1 MWCLPARR
9 VDYGYDVTGKRIFK
23 QNAPTGASE
32 STEVYIYAGPNCVA
46 EYVFLAEPDS
56 PNVEFVYGQGID
68 SLVLVDTGEK
78 ELAVLRN
85 QQWSITALVDNAN
98 GDVVERYAYDHF
110 GKRTILDDAGVEQGN
125 ESDYKNPYGY
135 TSRRHDHETGLMYFR
150 ARYYHPKLGQ
160 FISRDPLGYVDGMSQ
175 YRGYFVPGGADP
187 TGLVVFDYDGS
198 DRYRSHF
205 WFPWILARAFEFAS
219 VVGHPYKEGKV
230 IYLNE
235 DGERKR
241 GYGSTGRSFDVNC
254 SCERLKPCDG
264 KCCYRLHC
272 KVTVETWI
280 TLDLARLEQAEKAK
294 KTSRGFPITKRSVY
308 GHEQR
313 HALANRWTA
322 IQAWAAWHEETRKDL
337 KLSVRPLF
345 RKEFPSHSGP
355 WCRKHAARSEEFIN
369 EKLGELIKLQRG
381 EEGAEDNGH
390 DQNVNWLNPIAS
402 TPYELLG
409 IMPSPSN

>member
-1 MWCLPARR
+1 MWCLPVRR
-9 VDYGYDVTGKRIFK
+9 VDYGYDVTGKRVFK

-150 ARYYHPKLGQ
+150 ARYYSPQLGQ

-175 YRGYFVPGGADP
+175 YRG
-187 TGLVVFDYDGS
+187 
-198 DRYRSHF
+198 
-205 WFPWILARAFEFAS
+205 
-219 VVGHPYKEGKV
+219 
-230 IYLNE
+230 
-235 DGERKR
+235 
-241 GYGSTGRSFDVNC
+241 
-254 SCERLKPCDG
+254 
-264 KCCYRLHC
+264 
-272 KVTVETWI
+272 
-280 TLDLARLEQAEKAK
+280 
-294 KTSRGFPITKRSVY
+294 
-308 GHEQR
+308 
-313 HALANRWTA
+313 
-322 IQAWAAWHEETRKDL
+322 
-337 KLSVRPLF
+337 
-345 RKEFPSHSGP
+345 
-355 WCRKHAARSEEFIN
+355 
-369 EKLGELIKLQRG
+369 
-381 EEGAEDNGH
+381 
-390 DQNVNWLNPIAS
+390 
-402 TPYELLG
+402 
-409 IMPSPSN
+409 